1 MDANSSSVVSSTE
14 QHRVWRYNT
23 IVLYDLVMTHTL
35 EWPSLTIEWVPSL
48 SRWSDTETRQRLIIG
63 THTAQP
69 SIPNYLIVMEVS
81 LPIGQAAETLTY
93 EDRLDYSGFKFG
105 SDDYKKFNVVRRIP
119 HEGEINRARAM
130 PQQTSKIASISLS
143 GEVLLFDSERYG
155 PDGGEDMT
163 PDLVLRGHTTEGWG
177 LAWNEAR
184 EGLIASAA
192 DDGAVCVWDI
202 NAAAVS
208 GHRQV
213 DPLVKMLGHG
223 QPAQDVCWQYGSEHV
238 LVSVGDDGRLMVW
251 DTREGVKPVGETQA
265 SNLALNTLSN
275 NRFNTDVVAVG
286 GAEPEVTL
294 WQLRQLSKPVHRM
307 TQHKAAVVRVHF
319 TSYSEK
325 LLASASSDRTITIWD
340 VDRIGME
347 QTPEDAEDGPPELVF
362 THSGHTS
369 PVSDFSWNP
378 EDPYRWMV
386 ASVAENNVLQI
397 WQPSRATFQDEDEQ
411 EEEEAE
417 GGDED
422 FPLE

>member
-1 MDANSSSVVSSTE
+1 MDIPASLIVSSAE

-35 EWPSLTIEWVPSL
+35 EWPSLTVEWIPNVF
-48 SRWSDTETRQRLIIG
+48 RWSATEGHQRLIVG

-69 SIPNYLIVMEVS
+69 SMPNHIIVMEAS

-93 EDRLDYSGFKFG
+93 EDRLDYCGFKFG
-105 SDDYKKFNVVRRIP
+105 ADDHKKFNIISRIP
-119 HEGEINRARAM
+119 HDGEVNRARAM
-130 PQQTSKIASISLS
+130 PQQTTKIASIALS

-155 PDGGEDMT
+155 PEGGEDMT
-163 PDLVLRGHTTEGWG
+163 PDLVLKGHTTEGWG
-177 LAWNEAR
+177 LAWNETR
-184 EGLIASAA
+184 EGFIASAA

-202 NAAAVS
+202 NSSTS

-213 DPLVKMLGHG
+213 NPLIKMLGHG
-223 QPAQDVCWQYGSEHV
+223 QPAQDVCWQHGSEDV
-238 LVSVGDDGRLMVW
+238 LISVGDDGRLLVW
-251 DTREGVKPVGETQA
+251 DIRKGVKPVGEAQA
-265 SNLALNTLSN
+265 SNLALNTISN
-275 NRFNTDVVAVG
+275 NRFNTDVIAVG
-286 GAEPEVTL
+286 GAEAEVTL
-294 WQLRQLSKPVHRM
+294 WQMKQLGRPAHRM
-307 TQHKAAVVRVHF
+307 AQHKAAVVRVHF

-325 LLASASSDRTITIWD
+325 LLASASSDRTMTIWD

-362 THSGHTS
+362 THSGHTAS
-369 PVSDFSWNP
+369 VSDFSWNP
-378 EDPYRWMV
+378 EEPYRWMV
-386 ASVAENNVLQI
+386 ASVAEDNILQI

-411 EEEEAE
+411 DDEDNE